1 MSIVKNDTN
10 IAGTAIGIVL
20 IAILMTIIINPVIIM
35 VCWNYLMPVLFG
47 LPVITFWQALIMSV
61 LSSALF
67 KSTSVNT
74 QAK

>member
-10 IAGTAIGIVL
+10 IAGTVAGIVL
-20 IAILMTIIINPVIIM
+20 IAILMIIIINPVIIM

-67 KSTSVNT
+67 KSTSINT
-74 QAK
+74 QSK